1 MGSRPRSRLDP
12 EVLYPP
18 MPDHVR
24 KELVDPLADALV
36 KDLQENQED
45 KNIIVVSRSGT
56 HNTTEGT
63 DNH

>member
-1 MGSRPRSRLDP
+1 MSSQPRLRLDP

-24 KELVDPLADALV
+24 KEIVDLLVEALV
-36 KDLQENQED
+36 KDLQENQEE
-45 KNIIVVSRSGT
+45 KSIIVVSRSGN
-56 HNTTEGT
+56 HNTTEGA